1 MRLTIGA
8 LIDEKYRVH
17 ECLGIGGMG
26 VVYAAKNEWTGR
38 DVVVKGM
45 LGAASEARF
54 VREARVTASLRHPNI
69 VDVVD
74 LVKDN
79 DTYYLILERLHGSN
93 LREWLETRGCLS
105 IRQAL
110 DFVQPVVDALDAA
123 HRIGLVHRD
132 VKPANIFLA
141 EIDGTVVPKL
151 LDFGIARPADASL
164 LTAAGQVFGSPG
176 YMAPEQLLGEQT
188 GPATDLWAIGIVL
201 SVCTTG
207 SNPFGDPVSVGP
219 LAPLREKVPQL
230 APLEQLSREL
240 AEVVRCCLEYDMA
253 ARPQSAAELSGRLSR
268 VSESVRAASAAEQA
282 AWYAPTEAAVL
293 SALGSASEFPGRVG
307 LQMLRPITAASGY
320 AFRYSSEGREEVLR
334 LPRATVDIGSAPEC
348 AVALLGD
355 RVPRVARLRPLG
367 PTFALSA
374 LSEADVRRNGIRVTG
389 EVVLQP
395 GDSVRLQ
402 SLELRFERDRLQ

>member
-8 LIDEKYRVH
+8 LIDEKYRVQ

-105 IRQAL
+105 IRQTL
-110 DFVQPVVDALDAA
+110 EFVHPVVDALDAA

-141 EIDGTVVPKL
+141 EVDGTIVPKL
-151 LDFGIARPADASL
+151 LDFGIARPVDASL
-164 LTAAGQVFGSPG
+164 TAVGQVFGSPG
-176 YMAPEQLLGEQT
+176 YMAPEQLLGEQM

-201 SVCTTG
+201 CVCSTG
-207 SNPFGDPVSVGP
+207 LNPFGDPVSVGP
-219 LAPLREKVPQL
+219 LAPLLEKVPQL
-230 APLEQLSREL
+230 APLEKLSREL
-240 AEVVRCCLEYDMA
+240 AEVVRCCLEYDVA
-253 ARPQSAAELSGRLSR
+253 QRLRSAAELSARLSR
-268 VSESVRAASAAEQA
+268 VADSVRAVSAAELA
-282 AWYAPTEAAVL
+282 ACYAPTEAAVS
-293 SALGSASEFPGRVG
+293 SAVGSPSESRERVG
-307 LQMLRPITAASGY
+307 LQMMRRLDAASGY
-320 AFRYSSEGREEVLR
+320 ALRFSSDGREEVLR
-334 LPRATVDIGSAPEC
+334 LPRATLDIGSAPEC
-348 AVALLGD
+348 AVALLGV
-355 RVPRVARLRPLG
+355 RVPRAARLRPLG
-367 PTFALSA
+367 PSFALSA
-374 LSEADVRRNGIRVTG
+374 LSEAEVRRNGMRITG

-395 GDSVRLQ
+395 GDSVCIQ
-402 SLELRFERDRLQ
+402 SLELRFERDGAS